1 MMISKDFMS
10 DWDQNGIKFDFNNFS
25 LFYDREF
32 SEKIKYDS
40 LMHNA

>member
-1 MMISKDFMS
+1 MMILKDFMS
-10 DWDQNGIKFDFNNFS
+10 EDFDFNNFS

-40 LMHNA
+40 LINNA